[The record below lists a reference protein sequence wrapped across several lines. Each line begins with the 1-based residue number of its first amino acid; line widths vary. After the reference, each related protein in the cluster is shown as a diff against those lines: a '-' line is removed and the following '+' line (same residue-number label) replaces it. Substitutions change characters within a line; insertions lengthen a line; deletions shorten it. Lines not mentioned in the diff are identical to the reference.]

1 LHLRVNVPSLLHR
14 RYRGFAHEVIFV
26 WDPSPEAGFLQPDAT
41 TTVPGRSSQI
51 ATRKNCLNETP
62 DILREGHLLCKTF
75 FKKNDSRWV
84 SLRYYWGMSK
94 AVKALIIIVLA
105 VAVAGGA
112 ALYFSR
118 QPDEPGNA
126 AENSPSTPL
135 QSTGGGHLRGPESA
149 KVTLVEFGDYQ
160 CPSCKAFHPLVQELL
175 SRYPQQVRLEFH
187 HYPLV
192 SIHGNAMA
200 ASLAV
205 EAAGEQGKYWEMH
218 DLIFETQEQ
227 WSKNPNPEPDFLAL
241 AGRLGLNQNQFMQS
255 MRSPQ
260 LQDRVLQD
268 VVRAREA
275 NVEAVP
281 TFFIDGQ
288 KQNIPLSISA
298 FVDLVEARLQDKG
311 TSNTKPAE

>member
-1 LHLRVNVPSLLHR
+1 
-14 RYRGFAHEVIFV
+14 
-26 WDPSPEAGFLQPDAT
+26 
-41 TTVPGRSSQI
+41 
-51 ATRKNCLNETP
+51 
-62 DILREGHLLCKTF
+62 
-75 FKKNDSRWV
+75 
-84 SLRYYWGMSK
+84 MSK
-94 AVKALIIIVLA
+94 AAKPLIVIVLA

-112 ALYFSR
+112 AVYFSR
-118 QPDEPGNA
+118 QPDQA
-126 AENSPSTPL
+126 ATTSENSAAAPL
-135 QSTGGGHLRGPESA
+135 KSTGGGHFRGPENA

-160 CPSCKAFHPLVQELL
+160 CPSCKAFHPLVLEAL

-192 SIHGNAMA
+192 SIHGNSMA

-218 DLIFETQEQ
+218 DLLFEHQEE
-227 WSKNPNPEPDFLAL
+227 WSKSPNPEPDFLAL
-241 AGRLGLNQNQFMQS
+241 AGMLGLNQNAFMQA

-260 LQDRVLQD
+260 LQDRILQD

-298 FVDLVEARLQDKG
+298 FVDAIEAHLQNKG
-311 TSNTKPAE
+311 TADTKPAK